1 MALSGTEEQSLSS
14 LHPAFYHYVG
24 IGMLRVTKSGAEH
37 TSKSG
42 AEHTPCIE
50 EERCCLMKRPSA
62 SALRAEFFTP
72 GNNDRQAIIVVLP
85 WAKKCAAVGC

>member
-14 LHPAFYHYVG
+14 LHPAGYHYVG

-42 AEHTPCIE
+42 AEHTPC
-50 EERCCLMKRPSA
+50 LFVGFLKGD
-62 SALRAEFFTP
+62 LRDLSFF
-72 GNNDRQAIIVVLP
+72 V
-85 WAKKCAAVGC
+85 AVAGPV